1 MFHFDP
7 WPPPCSSKSIK
18 VQSAPSSSNSKK
30 NTEQHT
36 HTNITYLMAWS
47 LDVTWA
53 CSFSK
58 FNRIHLLGGRRL
70 VQGCRFFGRIV
81 VPPLTLQRSSVPVP
95 TWQLAVHT
103 SVPRNLG
110 RRHPWDSK
118 VVHPVCT
125 CGHGWHPPLQ
135 DDKTSKSFRSWSAE
149 GPYLTQGTWRGPS
162 YAIRCDW
169 LWLQGPTDC
178 APSTSSVLQLT
189 PWGSR
194 WLLLQANWDNADFNL
209 TTSYMAMGQN
219 LVPLVNI
226 KIAGKWMFIP

>member
-70 VQGCRFFGRIV
+70 VQGCRFLAASLCHRSHFSD
-81 VPPLTLQRSSVPVP
+81 LQFLCQPGNWQSTHRSPE
-95 TWQLAVHT
+95 TWVEDIPGTQKSYTQYAHV
-103 SVPRNLG
+103 
-110 RRHPWDSK
+110 DMADI
-118 VVHPVCT
+118 
-125 CGHGWHPPLQ
+125 PPLQ

-189 PWGSR
+189 P
-194 WLLLQANWDNADFNL
+194 
-209 TTSYMAMGQN
+209 
-219 LVPLVNI
+219 
-226 KIAGKWMFIP
+226 